1 MLLKNQQMKEEIKK
15 ENEDSKQLLDF
26 LKESIGEAISGVRFT
41 NKLKNHPVCLTS
53 EGMMS
58 LEMEKVLANMPGAQ
72 GAKATVVLEINKNHK
87 VAETLKEL
95 FNSDREKAGKYAKIL
110 YAQSCLIAG
119 KAIDNPTEYCELV
132 CELM

>member
-1 MLLKNQQMKEEIKK
+1 MFT
-15 ENEDSKQLLDF
+15 F
-26 LKESIGEAISGVRFT
+26 LKESLDGAVSQVRFT

-58 LEMEKVLANMPGAQ
+58 LEMEKVLSAMPGAQ

-87 VAETLKEL
+87 IAETLKNL
-95 FNSDREKAGKYAKIL
+95 YNDDKDKASKYAKIL

-119 KAIDNPTEYCELV
+119 KSIDNPTEYCELV